1 MSGLFLSVLKMAI
14 AIFYFHN
21 MQKITDEN
29 INQFINQELGNWSAN
44 VQRILIEKLRKSK
57 LVLSTELINSLSYQ
71 VHDATAESIASV
83 QLAFNDY
90 GRMRDMRRL
99 FYTKM
104 PPVEAMEKF
113 VESIGINKFKYI
125 PGYSRGKI
133 PAENIA
139 IKRIAWGIAMAKF
152 KESKHKPKRWFARS
166 FYGQINVLI
175 QNLIAG
181 YQDYAANSVVDQL
194 KDPS

>member
-1 MSGLFLSVLKMAI
+1 MAI

-113 VESIGINKFKYI
+113 VEAIGVNKFKYV
-125 PGYSRGKI
+125 PGYSRGRF
-133 PAENIA
+133 PSENIA
-139 IKRIAWGIAMAKF
+139 IKRIAWGIAVAKF
-152 KESKHKPKRWFARS
+152 KEHKHKPKRWFAKQ

-175 QNLIAG
+175 NNLLNG
-181 YQDYAANSVVDQL
+181 YADYVAKKTVSEL